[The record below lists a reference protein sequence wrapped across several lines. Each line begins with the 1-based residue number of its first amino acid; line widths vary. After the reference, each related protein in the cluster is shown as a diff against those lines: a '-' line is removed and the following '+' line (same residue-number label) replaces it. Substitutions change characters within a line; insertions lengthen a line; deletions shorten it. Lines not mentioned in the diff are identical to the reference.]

1 MPESNNA
8 DLAQTLRDAL
18 YVGVGLGVIGF
29 QKVQVRRQELTK
41 AIKSQIGDARG
52 SLDKLDTDVIREART
67 QVEKLADGF
76 EDRVKVI
83 EERVDA
89 VESQVDQVLDQLQDK
104 LPEQARE
111 LVKQA
116 RDTAK
121 QARESAKEAR
131 SQVRNLVRS
140 AA

>member
-1 MPESNNA
+1 MAETRPP
-8 DLAQTLRDAL
+8 DVAQVLKDAL
-18 YVGVGLGVIGF
+18 YVGVGLGVIGL
-29 QKVQVRRQELTK
+29 QKVQVRRRELTRSVK
-41 AIKSQIGDARG
+41 QQVGEGRNPLDRLDADLARDAR
-52 SLDKLDTDVIREART
+52 A

-83 EERVDA
+83 EERVEA

-104 LPEQARE
+104 LPEPARE

-116 RDTAK
+116 RETAR

-131 SQVRNLVRS
+131 AQVRTLVRS